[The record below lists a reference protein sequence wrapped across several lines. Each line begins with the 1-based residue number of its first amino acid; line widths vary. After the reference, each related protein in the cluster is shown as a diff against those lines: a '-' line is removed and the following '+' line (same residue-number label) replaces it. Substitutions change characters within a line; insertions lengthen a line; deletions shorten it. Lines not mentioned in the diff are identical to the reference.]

1 MRFLVTGGAG
11 FLGSHLVE
19 ALCADGGAVH
29 VLDDLSTGE
38 RAHLEAAEA
47 SAGRTGRLTFVQG
60 DVRDRGL
67 VKGLVG
73 ACDAVFHLAGAVGVA
88 RVADDPVGTWSRNV
102 EGTAAV
108 LDACARHARRC
119 LVTSTSE
126 VYGHGA
132 CGVLSEDAPVRLEPS
147 ARREVY
153 AVSKLAGESLAVAL
167 HRASGLPVTVVRLF
181 NVVGP
186 RQASR
191 YGMVLP
197 RFVGAALRGEP
208 LVVHG
213 DGTQR
218 RCFLHVHD
226 AVAALRALLAS
237 PEAEGRIVNV
247 GSDEEV
253 SVLDLAH
260 RVVEAAGTGA
270 SVVHVPFEA
279 VYGAGFV
286 DPPRRRP
293 DLARL
298 FALTGLRPRRTLHDA
313 VLDVIRAAGAP
324 ARASHLT

>member
-11 FLGSHLVE
+11 FVGSHLVE
-19 ALCADGGAVH
+19 ALCADGGVVH

-38 RAHLEAAEA
+38 RSHLAAAE
-47 SAGRTGRLTFVQG
+47 RTGRLTFVQG

-73 ACDAVFHLAGAVGVA
+73 ACDVVFHLAGAVGVA

-108 LDACARHARRC
+108 LDACDRHARRC
-119 LVTSTSE
+119 VVASTSE
-126 VYGHGA
+126 VYGPGA
-132 CGVLSEDAPVRLEPS
+132 RGVLSEDAPVRLEPA
-147 ARREVY
+147 ARRDVY

-167 HRASGLPVTVVRLF
+167 HRASGLPVVVVRLF

-186 RQASR
+186 KQASR

-197 RFVGAALRGEP
+197 RFAAAAVRGEP

-213 DGTQR
+213 DGAQR

-226 AVAALRALLAS
+226 AVAALRALAAS
-237 PEAEGRIVNV
+237 AAAEGRIVNV
-247 GSDEEV
+247 GSDDEV
-253 SVLDLAH
+253 AVLDLAH

-270 SVVHVPFEA
+270 PIVHVPFEA
-279 VYGAGFV
+279 VYGPDFV

-293 DLARL
+293 DLTRL
-298 FALTGLRPRRTLHDA
+298 LALTGLRPRKTLSDA
-313 VLDVIRAAGAP
+313 ILDVVGAAGAP
-324 ARASHLT
+324 TPASPLT